1 MSIFHVIVIFFP
13 EHATVTILNAKD
25 GVLGNDKRLYKR
37 LTNKSKCKKLK
48 RNLESEPMYIL
59 KQMFWLALFFQA
71 IAINMGRDFVY

>member
-13 EHATVTILNAKD
+13 EHATVTTLNAKD

-48 RNLESEPMYIL
+48 RNLESKPMYVL
-59 KQMFWLALFFQA
+59 KQMIWLAFF
-71 IAINMGRDFVY
+71 FFKP